1 ARVHLPVDSPH
12 GAPPSIVA
20 SVRGKRERER
30 GADSNIARDAYR
42 AAVCLHDRAAD
53 GEPETDT
60 GSMGVGLLPERDED
74 ARQIVRRYTGT
85 RVAYDEFHTP
95 VGRPRRDVDL
105 SSLGRELDRVAAE
118 VGEHLQQTLAVR
130 RQ

>member
-1 ARVHLPVDSPH
+1 
-12 GAPPSIVA
+12 
-20 SVRGKRERER
+20 
-30 GADSNIARDAYR
+30 
-42 AAVCLHDRAAD
+42 
-53 GEPETDT
+53 ETDT

-130 RQ
+130 RQLRQFGLDVGDQDDVALCGEWCEELHCIRDDELRCYRGRVHA